1 MVEDGEDI
9 QLANPF
15 KSSFYILIQGFEAP
29 P

>member
-15 KSSFYILIQGFEAP
+15 RISFYTLIQGFEAP